1 MVIENKTAY
10 KSKTRWTAIDLERA
24 IHLKN
29 QGVKHQDI
37 ADALG
42 RSIKSVDLKLHKWA
56 KSMKEA
62 SDNAVALA
70 NKEPFDLDAL
80 VDSLDA
86 QPEIPAEPVPSVR
99 AKPKYYLRHV
109 TFEHKEDAKAMGALW
124 DGMCWFIPDGVTGE
138 AREALAAKYGP
149 VCYGNHS
156 ARGKGQWSVFTFADE
171 PKPVEPK
178 AVKPDAEPT
187 RARSDVK
194 AKPKAVTQKKV
205 QPVVESK
212 RTTGTENTAVGSEAF
227 TIRIP
232 KRLVWGVLVSVLVAA
247 AWYVGKTY

>member
-29 QGVKHQDI
+29 QGVTHQVI
-37 ADALG
+37 AESLG
-42 RSIKSVDLKLHKWA
+42 RSVKSVDLKLHKWA

-62 SDNAVALA
+62 SDNAVVLA
-70 NKEPFDLDAL
+70 NEEPFDIAAL
-80 VDSLDA
+80 LEDK
-86 QPEIPAEPVPSVR
+86 PKR
-99 AKPKYYLRHV
+99 AKPKYYLRRV
-109 TFEHKEDAKAMGALW
+109 AFEHKEDAKAMGALW

-156 ARGKGQWSVFTFADE
+156 ARGKGQWDVFTFAD
-171 PKPVEPK
+171 EPK

-187 RARSDVK
+187 PARSDVK

-205 QPVVESK
+205 QPAVESK
-212 RTTGTENTAVGSEAF
+212 RPNPDVTAAVGSDAF

-232 KRLVWGVLVSVLVAA
+232 KRLVWGVLVSVLVVA

>member
-29 QGVKHQDI
+29 QGVTHQVI
-37 ADALG
+37 AESLG
-42 RSIKSVDLKLHKWA
+42 RSVKSVDLKLHKWA

-62 SDNAVALA
+62 SDNAVVLA
-70 NKEPFDLDAL
+70 NEEPFDIAAL
-80 VDSLDA
+80 LEDK
-86 QPEIPAEPVPSVR
+86 PKR
-99 AKPKYYLRHV
+99 AKPKYYLRRV
-109 TFEHKEDAKAMGALW
+109 AFEHKEDAKAMGALW

-156 ARGKGQWSVFTFADE
+156 ARGKGQWDVFTFADE
-171 PKPVEPK
+171 PK
-178 AVKPDAEPT
+178 AVKPDAVPT
-187 RARSDVK
+187 PARSDVK
-194 AKPKAVTQKKV
+194 AKPKAVTQKQV

-212 RTTGTENTAVGSEAF
+212 RTTGTHNTAVGSDAF

-232 KRLVWGVLVSVLVAA
+232 KRLVWGVLVSVLVIA

>member
-1 MVIENKTAY
+1 MVIENKNAY

-29 QGVKHQDI
+29 QGVTHQVI
-37 ADALG
+37 AESLG
-42 RSIKSVDLKLHKWA
+42 RSVKSVDLKLHKWA

-86 QPEIPAEPVPSVR
+86 QPDIPAEPVPSVR

-171 PKPVEPK
+171 PKVTA
-178 AVKPDAEPT
+178 AVDTHSDAPT
-187 RARSDVK
+187 PARSDVK

-212 RTTGTENTAVGSEAF
+212 RPNPDVTAAVDTDVF

>member
-29 QGVKHQDI
+29 QGVTHQVI
-37 ADALG
+37 AESLG
-42 RSIKSVDLKLHKWA
+42 RSVKSVDLKLHKWA

-62 SDNAVALA
+62 SDNAVVLA
-70 NKEPFDLDAL
+70 NEEPFDIAAL
-80 VDSLDA
+80 LEDK
-86 QPEIPAEPVPSVR
+86 PKR
-99 AKPKYYLRHV
+99 AKPKYYLRRV
-109 TFEHKEDAKAMGALW
+109 AFEHKEDAKAMGALW
-124 DGMCWFIPDGVTGE
+124 DGMCWFIPDGVTGD

-156 ARGKGQWSVFTFADE
+156 ARGKGQWDVFTFADE
-171 PKPVEPK
+171 PKVTT
-178 AVKPDAEPT
+178 AVDTHSDAPT
-187 RARSDVK
+187 PARSDVK
-194 AKPKAVTQKKV
+194 AKPKAVTQKKI

-212 RTTGTENTAVGSEAF
+212 RPNPDVTTAVDTDAF

-232 KRLVWGVLVSVLVAA
+232 KRLVWGVLVSVLVIA

>member
-29 QGVKHQDI
+29 QGVTHQVI
-37 ADALG
+37 AESLG
-42 RSIKSVDLKLHKWA
+42 RSVKSVDLKLHKWA
-56 KSMKEA
+56 RSMKEA
-62 SDNAVALA
+62 SDNAIALA
-70 NKEPFDLDAL
+70 NEEPFDIAAL
-80 VDSLDA
+80 LEDK
-86 QPEIPAEPVPSVR
+86 PKR
-99 AKPKYYLRHV
+99 AKPKHYLRHV
-109 TFEHKEDAKAMGALW
+109 AFENKEDAKAMGALW
-124 DGMCWFIPDGVTGE
+124 DGMCWFIPDGVTGD

-156 ARGKGQWSVFTFADE
+156 ARGKGQWDVFVFADD
-171 PKPVEPK
+171 KPVEPK
-178 AVKPDAEPT
+178 AVKPDAVPT
-187 RARSDVK
+187 PARPDVE
-194 AKPKAVTQKKV
+194 AKPKAVTQKQV

-212 RTTGTENTAVGSEAF
+212 GTTGTHNTAVGSDAF

-232 KRLVWGVLVSVLVAA
+232 KRFVWGVLVSVLVAA

>member
-29 QGVKHQDI
+29 QGVTHQVI
-37 ADALG
+37 AESLG
-42 RSIKSVDLKLHKWA
+42 RSVKSVDLKLHKWA

-62 SDNAVALA
+62 SDNAVVLA
-70 NKEPFDLDAL
+70 NEEPFDIAAL
-80 VDSLDA
+80 LEDK
-86 QPEIPAEPVPSVR
+86 PKR
-99 AKPKYYLRHV
+99 AKPKYYLRRV
-109 TFEHKEDAKAMGALW
+109 AFEHKEDAKAMGALW

-156 ARGKGQWSVFTFADE
+156 ARGKGQWDVFTFADE
-171 PKPVEPK
+171 PKVTT
-178 AVKPDAEPT
+178 AVDTHSDAPT
-187 RARSDVK
+187 PARSDVK
-194 AKPKAVTQKKV
+194 AKPKAVTQKTV

-212 RTTGTENTAVGSEAF
+212 RPNPDVTAAVDTDAF

-232 KRLVWGVLVSVLVAA
+232 KRLVWGVLVSVLVIA

>member
-29 QGVKHQDI
+29 QGVRHQDI
-37 ADALG
+37 AEALG

-62 SDNAVALA
+62 SDNAVVLA
-70 NKEPFDLDAL
+70 NEEPFDIAAL
-80 VDSLDA
+80 LEDK
-86 QPEIPAEPVPSVR
+86 PKR
-99 AKPKYYLRHV
+99 AKPKYYLRRV
-109 TFEHKEDAKAMGALW
+109 AFEHKEDAKAMGALW
-124 DGMCWFIPDGVTGE
+124 DGMCWFIPDGVTGD

-156 ARGKGQWSVFTFADE
+156 ARGKGQWDVFVFADE
-171 PKPVEPK
+171 PKVTA
-178 AVKPDAEPT
+178 AVDTHSDAPT

-194 AKPKAVTQKKV
+194 AKPKAVTQKMV

-212 RTTGTENTAVGSEAF
+212 RPNPDVTAAVDTDAF

>member
-29 QGVKHQDI
+29 QGVTHQVI
-37 ADALG
+37 AESLG
-42 RSIKSVDLKLHKWA
+42 RSVKSVDLKLHKWA

-62 SDNAVALA
+62 SDNAIALA

-86 QPEIPAEPVPSVR
+86 QPEIPAEPVPPVR

-109 TFEHKEDAKAMGALW
+109 TFENKEDAKAMGALW
-124 DGMCWFIPDGVTGE
+124 DGMCWFIPDGVTGD

-156 ARGKGQWSVFTFADE
+156 ARGKGQWDVFTFADE
-171 PKPVEPK
+171 PK
-178 AVKPDAEPT
+178 AVKPDAVPT
-187 RARSDVK
+187 PARPDVK
-194 AKPKAVTQKKV
+194 AKPKAVTQKQV
-205 QPVVESK
+205 QPDVESK
-212 RTTGTENTAVGSEAF
+212 GTTGTHNTAVGSDAF

>member
-29 QGVKHQDI
+29 QGVTHQVI
-37 ADALG
+37 AESLG
-42 RSIKSVDLKLHKWA
+42 RSVKSVDLKLHKWA

-62 SDNAVALA
+62 SDNAVVLA
-70 NKEPFDLDAL
+70 NEEPFDIAAL
-80 VDSLDA
+80 LEDK
-86 QPEIPAEPVPSVR
+86 PKR
-99 AKPKYYLRHV
+99 AKPKYYLRRV
-109 TFEHKEDAKAMGALW
+109 AFEHKEDAKAMGALW

-156 ARGKGQWSVFTFADE
+156 ARGKGQWDVFTFADE
-171 PKPVEPK
+171 PK
-178 AVKPDAEPT
+178 AVKPDAVPT
-187 RARSDVK
+187 PARSDVK
-194 AKPKAVTQKKV
+194 AKPKAVTQKQV

-212 RTTGTENTAVGSEAF
+212 RTTGTHNTAVGSDAF

-232 KRLVWGVLVSVLVAA
+232 KRLVWGVLVSVLVVA

>member
-29 QGVKHQDI
+29 QGVTHQVI
-37 ADALG
+37 AESLG
-42 RSIKSVDLKLHKWA
+42 RSVKSVDLKLHKWA

-62 SDNAVALA
+62 SDNAVVLA
-70 NKEPFDLDAL
+70 NEEPFDIAAL
-80 VDSLDA
+80 LEDK
-86 QPEIPAEPVPSVR
+86 PKR
-99 AKPKYYLRHV
+99 AKPKYYLRRV
-109 TFEHKEDAKAMGALW
+109 AFEHKEDAKAMGALW
-124 DGMCWFIPDGVTGE
+124 DGMCWFIPDGVTGD

-156 ARGKGQWSVFTFADE
+156 ARGKGQWDVFTFADE
-171 PKPVEPK
+171 PKVTT
-178 AVKPDAEPT
+178 AVDTHSDAPT
-187 RARSDVK
+187 PARSDVK
-194 AKPKAVTQKKV
+194 AKPKAVTHKKV

-212 RTTGTENTAVGSEAF
+212 RPNPDVTTAVDTDAF

-232 KRLVWGVLVSVLVAA
+232 KRLVWGVLVSVLVVA

>member
-29 QGVKHQDI
+29 QGVTHQVI
-37 ADALG
+37 AESLG
-42 RSIKSVDLKLHKWA
+42 RSVKSVDLKLHKWA

-62 SDNAVALA
+62 SDNAVVLA
-70 NKEPFDLDAL
+70 NEEPFDIAAL
-80 VDSLDA
+80 LEDK
-86 QPEIPAEPVPSVR
+86 PKR
-99 AKPKYYLRHV
+99 AKPKYYLRRV
-109 TFEHKEDAKAMGALW
+109 AFEHKEDAKAMGALW
-124 DGMCWFIPDGVTGE
+124 DGMCWFIPDGVTGD

-156 ARGKGQWSVFTFADE
+156 ARGKGQWDVFVFADD
-171 PKPVEPK
+171 PKVTA
-178 AVKPDAEPT
+178 AVDTHSDAPT
-187 RARSDVK
+187 PARSDVK
-194 AKPKAVTQKKV
+194 AKPKAVTQKIV

-212 RTTGTENTAVGSEAF
+212 RPNPDVTAAVDTDAF

>member
-29 QGVKHQDI
+29 QGVTHQVI
-37 ADALG
+37 AESLG
-42 RSIKSVDLKLHKWA
+42 RSVKSVDLKLHKWA
-56 KSMKEA
+56 RSMKEA
-62 SDNAVALA
+62 SDNAIALA
-70 NKEPFDLDAL
+70 NEEPFDIAAL
-80 VDSLDA
+80 LEDK
-86 QPEIPAEPVPSVR
+86 PKR
-99 AKPKYYLRHV
+99 AKPKHYLRHV
-109 TFEHKEDAKAMGALW
+109 AFENKEDAKAMGALW
-124 DGMCWFIPDGVTGE
+124 DGMCWFIPDGVTGD

-156 ARGKGQWSVFTFADE
+156 ARGKGQWDVFVFADD
-171 PKPVEPK
+171 KPVE
-178 AVKPDAEPT
+178 PDAEPT
-187 RARSDVK
+187 PARPDVK
-194 AKPKAVTQKKV
+194 AKPKPVTQKQV

-212 RTTGTENTAVGSEAF
+212 RTEPMEPDAF

-232 KRLVWGVLVSVLVAA
+232 KRFVWGVLVSVLVTA

>member
-62 SDNAVALA
+62 SENAVALA
-70 NKEPFDLDAL
+70 DDEPFDIAAL
-80 VDSLDA
+80 IDDK
-86 QPEIPAEPVPSVR
+86 PKR
-99 AKPKYYLRHV
+99 AKPKYYLRRV
-109 TFEHKEDAKAMGALW
+109 AFEHKEDAKAMGALW

-171 PKPVEPK
+171 PK

-212 RTTGTENTAVGSEAF
+212 RTTGTHNTAVGSDEF

>member
-1 MVIENKTAY
+1 MVIENKNAY
-10 KSKTRWTAIDLERA
+10 KSNTRWTAIDLERA

-29 QGVKHQDI
+29 QGVTHQVI
-37 ADALG
+37 AESLG
-42 RSIKSVDLKLHKWA
+42 RSVKSVDVKLHKWA

-70 NKEPFDLDAL
+70 NKEPFDLYAL

-86 QPEIPAEPVPSVR
+86 QPEIPAEPVSPVR

-109 TFEHKEDAKAMGALW
+109 TFENKEDAKAMGALW
-124 DGMCWFIPDGVTGE
+124 DGMCWFIPNHVTGD
-138 AREALAAKYGP
+138 AREALASKYGP

-156 ARGKGQWSVFTFADE
+156 ARGKGQWDVFVFADGE
-171 PKPVEPK
+171 
-178 AVKPDAEPT
+178 PDAEPT
-187 RARSDVK
+187 PGRVDVK

-205 QPVVESK
+205 QPVVEA
-212 RTTGTENTAVGSEAF
+212 TGNNNVATGNNNVATGNSTDAHVF
-227 TIRIP
+227 IIRIP